1 MKFDYKFKLIVL
13 ILIIANIIYLKISR
27 DIHNY
32 TSTQSEI
39 IEKKQLK
46 DKEINKLSDKFSNYE
61 KSELEHLNKNIRI
74 NDNIQ
79 ENNDHVIQSTENK
92 NYNEKKLKSSKS
104 HLFSFLLILSIT
116 VIVTLMMILY
126 NMEKDT
132 DLYES
137 NGDYFLIQN

>member
-79 ENNDHVIQSTENK
+79 ENNDHVIQSSENK

-116 VIVTLMMILY
+116 VIITLMMILY